1 MRSDWHDSFLF
12 DNFRFIDST
21 FLVGQDNNVVNVTF
35 DATHYQFGYLF
46 AKDNESDI
54 VGEIRGLDC
63 SNKDK
68 VMCWSD
74 AKNNEIK

>member
-1 MRSDWHDSFLF
+1 M
-12 DNFRFIDST
+12 
-21 FLVGQDNNVVNVTF
+21 VNVTF
-35 DATHYQFGYLF
+35 NATHYNGRYLF
-46 AKDNESDI
+46 AKENASAI

-63 SNKDK
+63 SKKDK

>member
-1 MRSDWHDSFLF
+1 MRSDWHDSLLF
-12 DNFRFIDST
+12 DNFPFVGST
-21 FLVGQDNNVVNVTF
+21 FFVGQAHNVVNVTF
-35 DATHYQFGYLF
+35 NATHYQAGFLF
-46 AKDNESDI
+46 ANGNASAV

-63 SNKDK
+63 SKKDK